1 MPQQMPKEMSK
12 ELPKEMPTKRLVLA
26 STNAGKVREFQ
37 ALLGDLG
44 VEICPMP
51 AELEVEET
59 GSTFAENARLKAS
72 TVARAT
78 QCWALADDSG
88 LEVMALGGAPGVY
101 SARYAPTDQARIDRL
116 ITELALAE
124 REAGRGFGRTA
135 RFVAALALAN
145 PHGTVELEVEGVCEG
160 RILEAPRGDRGF
172 GYDPLFWIEG
182 VGQSFAEMDSETK
195 ARWSHRGRAL
205 AALKPGLQERLAEW
219 RWLDSV

>member
-1 MPQQMPKEMSK
+1 MPQQMSQQ
-12 ELPKEMPTKRLVLA
+12 MPTQRLVLA
-26 STNAGKVREFQ
+26 STNAGKLKEFQ

-44 VEICPMP
+44 VETFPMP

-78 QCWALADDSG
+78 RCWALADDSG

-101 SARYAPTDQARIDRL
+101 SARYAPTDRARIERL
-116 ITELALAE
+116 IRELALAE
-124 REAGRGFGRTA
+124 REAQGAGGEAGRRA

-145 PHGTVELEVEGVCEG
+145 PHGAVELEVEGVCEG
-160 RILEAPRGDRGF
+160 WILEAPRGDGGF
-172 GYDPLFWIEG
+172 GYDPVFWIENM
-182 VGQSFAEMDSETK
+182 GQTFAEMDTDTK

-205 AALKPGLQERLAEW
+205 AALKPGLKELLPEW
-219 RWLDSV
+219 RWMN

>member
-1 MPQQMPKEMSK
+1 M
-12 ELPKEMPTKRLVLA
+12 RLVVT
-26 STNAGKVREFQ
+26 STNAGKVKEFQ

-78 QCWALADDSG
+78 RCWALADDSG

-101 SARYAPTDQARIDRL
+101 SARYAPTDRARIERL
-116 ITELALAE
+116 IRELALAE
-124 REAGRGFGRTA
+124 REVREAGAGRRA

-145 PHGTVELEVEGVCEG
+145 PEGAVELEVEGVCEG
-160 RILEAPRGDRGF
+160 SILEAPRGDGGF
-172 GYDPLFWIEG
+172 GYDPVFWIENM
-182 VGQSFAEMDSETK
+182 GQTFAEMDSETK
-195 ARWSHRGRAL
+195 ARCSHRGRAL
-205 AALKPGLQERLAEW
+205 AVLKPGLQQRLMEW
-219 RWLDSV
+219 RRSD

>member
-1 MPQQMPKEMSK
+1 MPTLMPTET
-12 ELPKEMPTKRLVLA
+12 PTKRLVLA
-26 STNAGKVREFQ
+26 STNLGKLREFQ

-59 GSTFAENARLKAS
+59 GSTFGENARLKAS

-101 SARYAPTDQARIDRL
+101 SARYAPTDRARIERL
-116 ITELALAE
+116 LRELALAE
-124 REAGRGFGRTA
+124 REAGGRVGRRA

-145 PHGTVELEVEGVCEG
+145 PQGDLVLEVEGVCEG
-160 RILEAPRGDRGF
+160 SILEAPRGDGGF
-172 GYDPLFWIEG
+172 GYDPVFWIEDM
-182 VGQSFAEMDSETK
+182 GQTFAEMDSETK
-195 ARWSHRGRAL
+195 ARCSHRGRAL
-205 AALKPGLQERLAEW
+205 AALKPGLKERLTK
-219 RWLDSV
+219 

>member
-1 MPQQMPKEMSK
+1 MPQQMPS
-12 ELPKEMPTKRLVLA
+12 EMPTKRLVLA

-44 VEICPMP
+44 VEIGPMP

-101 SARYAPTDQARIDRL
+101 SARYAPTDRARIERL
-116 ITELALAE
+116 IRELALAE
-124 REAGRGFGRTA
+124 REGREAERGFGRSA

-145 PHGTVELEVEGVCEG
+145 PQGTVELEVEGVCEG
-160 RILEAPRGDRGF
+160 RILEAPRGDGGF
-172 GYDPLFWIEG
+172 GYDPVFWIESM
-182 VGQSFAEMDSETK
+182 GQTFAEMDSETK
-195 ARWSHRGRAL
+195 ARCSHRGRAL
-205 AALKPGLQERLAEW
+205 AALKPGLQERLAER
-219 RWLDSV
+219 RWLDPI